1 MNDNSKPTGFL
12 DVPVEDD
19 SLEEL
24 LQKVVDG
31 DVLGKILTMGAPG
44 RELGMLL
51 DEFARKIRE
60 YAVLFME
67 PEEYAE
73 FDRSVRRC
81 QEEKGGGLTPYAM
94 LEIFRLASFSYALIT
109 PRFDVQEVMR
119 KADKRVGVELDGKS
133 IIEEKSDE
141 GD

>member
-31 DVLGKILTMGAPG
+31 DVLGKILAMGAPG

-51 DEFARKIRE
+51 DEFARRIRE
-60 YAVLFME
+60 YAVLIME
-67 PEEYAE
+67 KDEYAE
-73 FDRSVRRC
+73 FDHSVRAL
-81 QEEKGGGLTPYAM
+81 QEESGAAVTPYNM
-94 LEIFRLASFSYALIT
+94 LELFRIATLYYAIWNKNADGSPIAEAMET
-109 PRFDVQEVMR
+109 
-119 KADKRVGVELDGKS
+119 ADKRVWGD
-133 IIEEKSDE
+133 IEAEETSDE